1 MKVILGYRSLHK
13 NVREVHGLKVPR
25 NLVYDVMADLY
36 PEGLEERGA
45 MGTPKRPKRTGT
57 LPQM

>member
-1 MKVILGYRSLHK
+1 MKGPERLLGYRLLQK
-13 NVREVHGLKVPR
+13 IVQEVHGLKVPR

-57 LPQM
+57 